1 MNWIYWIG
9 GGALVLAIIA
19 AIFWYASKAKW
30 VADLIWSFVAMA
42 INAFLP
48 ILLKR
53 MPPEEELAWNEFNR
67 SNPSKEEIREWKKA
81 YRKRQKNPPQS
92 QG

>member
-1 MNWIYWIG
+1 MDWFLWIG
-9 GGALVLAIIA
+9 GGVLILAIIA
-19 AIFWYASKAKW
+19 AIFFFARNPAW
-30 VADLIWSFVAMA
+30 VAGLVKSFVAMA

-53 MPPEEELAWNEFNR
+53 MPPEEEKSWNEFNR

-81 YRKRQKNPPQS
+81 YRKRQKINKTS
-92 QG
+92 VG